1 MSVGGTVGKYDG
13 LRDHLAGLPAEVTVE
28 ALSFE
33 AVEKLVGEL
42 PPSARQLRNWWANNS
57 HTQAVAWRDAG
68 WHVESVHPD
77 AGRVVFARG
86 TIGGTHAARKAAEA
100 AAAGTAAAK
109 AETVGEAKTEPVG
122 EAEWPASAGTR
133 AVAGTE
139 RQTIDA
145 PPGVGTL
152 DGGFSEASVQGM
164 LVAHLVREGWEIRR
178 VAETATKERGVDIL
192 AARDGRT
199 LAVEVKGFPTRGT
212 YADPARAGEVKPTQ
226 PGTQARHWYG
236 QAILRAMLTH
246 GEFPHYEVAI
256 GLPDVPTYRRLHE
269 RTRVSLDRAAIGV
282 LFVDEHGE
290 VRS

>member
-1 MSVGGTVGKYDG
+1 MRRQVW
-13 LRDHLAGLPAEVTVE
+13 
-28 ALSFE
+28 
-33 AVEKLVGEL
+33 
-42 PPSARQLRNWWANNS
+42 ARCTAASRRRRCRGCSSRTWCG
-57 HTQAVAWRDAG
+57 R
-68 WHVESVHPD
+68 
-77 AGRVVFARG
+77 AGRS
-86 TIGGTHAARKAAEA
+86 GG
-100 AAAGTAAAK
+100 
-109 AETVGEAKTEPVG
+109 
-122 EAEWPASAGTR
+122 
-133 AVAGTE
+133 
-139 RQTIDA
+139 
-145 PPGVGTL
+145 
-152 DGGFSEASVQGM
+152 
-164 LVAHLVREGWEIRR
+164 

>member
-1 MSVGGTVGKYDG
+1 MGKYDA
-13 LRDHLAGLPAEVTVE
+13 LRDYLASLPAGVIVE

-42 PPSARQLRNWWANNS
+42 PPSARRLRTWWANNS
-57 HTQAVAWRDAG
+57 HTQATAWREAG
-68 WHVESVHPD
+68 WRVESAYPD

-86 TIGGTHAARKAAEA
+86 ATGGTHAARKAAEA
-100 AAAGTAAAK
+100 AAARAEAAK
-109 AETVGEAKTEPVG
+109 AETLG
-122 EAEWPASAGTR
+122 AS
-133 AVAGTE
+133 E
-139 RQTIDA
+139 
-145 PPGVGTL
+145 
-152 DGGFSEASVQGM
+152 GGFSEASVQGM
-164 LVAHLVREGWEIRR
+164 LVAHLAREGWEIRR
-178 VAETATKERGVDIL
+178 VAETATKEHGVDIL

-226 PGTQARHWYG
+226 PGTQARNWYG

-269 RTRVSLDRAAIGV
+269 RTRASLDRAAIGV

-290 VRS
+290 VRP